1 MFYQSIINGSIY
13 MKYSI
18 LGFDQRE
25 VLNLTRIEMVNN
37 KPTEVSID
45 IIDLLILSD
54 VAELSNRN
62 SIRKVILDNGQFSW
76 ISYNAILED
85 LPILKIEKKQLS
97 RRLDKLESFGLIEM
111 KVERVKGMGTFTYI
125 RVGSTY
131 ESVKYSNDG
140 QKSREG
146 VVNNV
151 YGGSQECPPKYTY
164 TIQDNNKHKE
174 EIDKSI
180 SQKKQRKKSFDVRAD
195 LSYVESA
202 YADVWS
208 TWLDYKDELK
218 KQYKTQRGAMSAYS
232 KFVSMCNGDIR
243 IAKAI
248 VSKSI
253 ENSWQGLFD
262 LDERRKK
269 EILEGDSGDAFL
281 PVCSPDNGEYDAY
294 GNRRVDGV
302 EYDDKGRIIIDG
314 KVVKSIENGKL
325 IFEI

>member
-1 MFYQSIINGSIY
+1 

-125 RVGSTY
+125 RVGSKY

-180 SQKKQRKKSFDVRAD
+180 SQK
-195 LSYVESA
+195 
-202 YADVWS
+202 
-208 TWLDYKDELK
+208 DELFEECWK
-218 KQYKTQRGAMSAYS
+218 AYRRKGHKCKSKPYWDKLKNEERQRVLQHIKAYISTRDINFQKDFERYLKDKTFDSIVVKGNNVVYDPTCETEAEYHPYGNTDINYSEQYKCYIYIGYFNGTICDGYTDENRPDGATVRLNNARGTITWN
-232 KFVSMCNGDIR
+232 KVD
-243 IAKAI
+243 
-248 VSKSI
+248 
-253 ENSWQGLFD
+253 
-262 LDERRKK
+262 KK
-269 EILEGDSGDAFL
+269 WIL
-281 PVCSPDNGEYDAY
+281 
-294 GNRRVDGV
+294 
-302 EYDDKGRIIIDG
+302 KKI
-314 KVVKSIENGKL
+314 
-325 IFEI
+325 